1 MFLKI
6 EREEAARYSFLL
18 SLPVIAGATLLKG
31 KELLGA
37 NIESS
42 VWLALATGAL
52 VAFVVGVVALRVLMM
67 MVKRGAFA
75 HFGWYA

>member
-1 MFLKI
+1 MDKVYKN
-6 EREEAARYSFLL
+6 EREL
-18 SLPVIAGATLLKG
+18 VKKG

-75 HFGWYA
+75 HFGWYCLGVGFVGLFLI